1 MGLFTGL
8 RAASLVA
15 DVKAQ
20 AMPHTNPSVSYAPF
34 GLNQF
39 SVSREIAM
47 EVPSLARARNVIVNG
62 IAQLPMHLW
71 DMNERELARPTWM
84 SQPDD
89 ATPRSVTMAWTVDS
103 LFFFGVAYWQVT
115 ATFAEDNRPSR
126 FTWVDPR
133 RVTWETNNN
142 GTRVTQYFLD
152 QSPLPD
158 SGVGSLITFQG
169 LDEGVLARGART
181 IATAQALETAAY
193 NMSKDP
199 VPAGILKNSGFDLGA
214 DQVTEALTSWKAARQ
229 SRSTAYLNSSF
240 DYQVV
245 GFDAKNMQL
254 TESRQYVAAEI
265 ARLANVPNWVVS
277 ADAGDS
283 MTYANVIDQRKDLIA
298 FSFGFMNAIEDRLS
312 MNDITANGQR
322 VRFELD
328 HFLRANSKERAEV
341 LKILLEA
348 GIIDVTEARDFEDL
362 SPRGSGDPA

>member
-1 MGLFTGL
+1 MLQTSCMGFFSGLFAGE
-8 RAASLVA
+8 LVA

-20 AMPHTNPSVSYAPF
+20 MMPHTNPAVSYAPF
-34 GLNQF
+34 GLNSF

-62 IAQLPMHLW
+62 IAQLPMHLL
-71 DMNERELARPTWM
+71 DVNDRELARPTWM
-84 SQPDD
+84 TQPDD
-89 ATPRSVTMAWTVDS
+89 STPRSVTMAWTVDS
-103 LFFFGVAYWQVT
+103 LFFYGVAYWQVT
-115 ATFAEDNRPSR
+115 QVFQEDRRPSR
-126 FTWVDPR
+126 FTWIDPR
-133 RVTWETNNN
+133 RITFDTNFN

-152 QSPLPD
+152 LEPIPD

-181 IATAQALETAAY
+181 IATAQALESAAY

-199 VPAGILKNSGFDLGA
+199 VPMGILKNTGFDLGA
-214 DQVTEALTSWKAARQ
+214 EQVTEALTSWKSARQ

-240 DYQVV
+240 DYTPV

-283 MTYANVIDQRKDLIA
+283 MTYANVVDQRKDLIA

-312 MNDITANGQR
+312 MNDITANGQK

-328 HFLRANSKERAEV
+328 HFLRGNAKERAEV
-341 LKILLEA
+341 LQILLA
-348 GIIDVTEARDFEDL
+348 TGIISIEEARDF
-362 SPRGSGDPA
+362 

>member
-1 MGLFTGL
+1 MGLFSGL
-8 RAASLVA
+8 FAADLVA
-15 DVKAQ
+15 EVKAQ
-20 AMPHTNPSVSYAPF
+20 VMPHSNPAVSYAPF
-34 GLNQF
+34 NLNQF

-62 IAQLPMHLW
+62 IAQLPLHLW
-71 DMNERELARPTWM
+71 DMNDSELARPGWM
-84 SQPDD
+84 TQPDD

-115 ATFAEDNRPSR
+115 ATYAEDNRPQR

-133 RVTWETNNN
+133 RVTYETNNN
-142 GTRVTQYFLD
+142 GTRVVQYFLD
-152 QSPLPD
+152 QNPLPD

-169 LDEGVLARGART
+169 LDEGVLARGAKT

-199 VPAGILKNSGFDLGA
+199 VPMGILKNSGFDLGA
-214 DQVTEALTSWKAARQ
+214 DQVTEALTSWKSARQ

-245 GFDAKNMQL
+245 GFDAKALQL
-254 TESRQYVAAEI
+254 TEARQYVAAEI

-283 MTYANVIDQRKDLIA
+283 MTYANVVDQRKD
-298 FSFGFMNAIEDRLS
+298 
-312 MNDITANGQR
+312 
-322 VRFELD
+322 
-328 HFLRANSKERAEV
+328 
-341 LKILLEA
+341 
-348 GIIDVTEARDFEDL
+348 
-362 SPRGSGDPA
+362 